1 MSVSS
6 ISSSSSTN
14 TSAAAAS
21 AAFRANRTFQSALVT
36 LNENIDKFEHQTT
49 WQLDNNTA
57 VTLPAGVSN
66 SSSAS
71 TTTATTNT
79 SSPAST
85 IEAGFSGLESNA
97 ESSLTDLTP
106 DQQTQLDAENAKLT
120 KEEQRFEGFA
130 AHRGSVDAHQDNQYK
145 GNTTLLGDQINAY
158 EHQVTWQ
165 IDHGTAITPPDALKS
180 TTASSATTSAAD
192 TSSSSTASTETA
204 TSANTSSG
212 STTSTSTSGTT
223 TPSLS
228 DSIAA
233 GFAALEANASKQLGH
248 LSAQFATQ
256 FQQLQQN
263 LVTEQTRF
271 TSFAARREAYRAANP
286 KAQTTSDVTA

>member
-14 TSAAAAS
+14 TTAAAAS

-85 IEAGFSGLESNA
+85 IKAGFSGLESNA

-120 KEEQRFEGFA
+120 KEEQRFQGFA

-165 IDHGTAITPPDALKS
+165 IDHGTAITPARCAEVNHRIVGNNERCRYIKQFDGFDRNGNLCQHLKRFN
-180 TTASSATTSAAD
+180 D
-192 TSSSSTASTETA
+192 I
-204 TSANTSSG
+204 NIDIWHDNPVVVRLDCRRLRRVG
-212 STTSTSTSGTT
+212 SQR
-223 TPSLS
+223 
-228 DSIAA
+228 
-233 GFAALEANASKQLGH
+233 KQ
-248 LSAQFATQ
+248 
-256 FQQLQQN
+256 
-263 LVTEQTRF
+263 
-271 TSFAARREAYRAANP
+271 AARASFSAIRNTISAVAAELG
-286 KAQTTSDVTA
+286 D